1 MAIVRQP
8 AGGGAFQAAA
18 AKQTGAAIRKI
29 REAELGRQEH
39 RQVAQ
44 R

>member
-1 MAIVRQP
+1 MAIVRAQP
-8 AGGGAFQAAA
+8 GMGAFQAAA
-18 AKQTGAAIRKI
+18 VQQVGAGIRKI

>member
-1 MAIVRQP
+1 MAIVRAQP
-8 AGGGAFQAAA
+8 GMGAFQTAA